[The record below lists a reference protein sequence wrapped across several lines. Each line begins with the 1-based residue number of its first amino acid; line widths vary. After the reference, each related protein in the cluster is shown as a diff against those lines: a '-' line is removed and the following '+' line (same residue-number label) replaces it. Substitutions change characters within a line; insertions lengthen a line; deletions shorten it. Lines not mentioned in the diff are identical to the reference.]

1 MKQLGPPKR
10 EWDDFSGQSDAVVCH
25 CPCGMGIGDDGYH
38 PFMVIYCGWVY
49 YWVYH
54 IIRIL
59 PTGPFLVLVKGVLSS
74 DRFCGQ
80 VAMKR
85 RCFAWIGKQ
94 FAGDVMLRKDQKKWP
109 AQSQECKNTGQF
121 FRMMSCTFFVD
132 LSGLGQSLGGV

>member
-1 MKQLGPPKR
+1 
-10 EWDDFSGQSDAVVCH
+10 
-25 CPCGMGIGDDGYH
+25 
-38 PFMVIYCGWVY
+38 MVIYCGWVH

-80 VAMKR
+80 VTMKR
-85 RCFAWIGKQ
+85 RCFAWIEKQ

-109 AQSQECKNTGQF
+109 SQSQECKNTGQF
-121 FRMMSCTFFVD
+121 FRMMSCTFLYIFCQPFRPWAEPWGCLRDRVARVRSSWWR
-132 LSGLGQSLGGV
+132 LFAQFTMQPAAFRAQEPYVSR